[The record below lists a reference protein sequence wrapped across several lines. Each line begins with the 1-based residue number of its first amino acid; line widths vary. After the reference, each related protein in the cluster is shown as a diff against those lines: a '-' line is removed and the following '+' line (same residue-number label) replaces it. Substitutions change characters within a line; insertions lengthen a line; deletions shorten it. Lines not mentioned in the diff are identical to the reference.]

1 MYHVPCEL
9 KWPAQI
15 NNFRTITSVYI
26 KYLHQFIIRYFNKIF
41 ILFDFLLFLS
51 TTLYILSLSISL
63 PIFSDWLLSLSLC
76 THLSMSASLLK
87 QDPIS
92 KQALISSKTH
102 THSSNKTQSPLPL
115 GQAPIKQDSQAPIST
130 DQTRPTS
137 TDRSSQAPIYLSVG
151 LSVWVCLC
159 ASNDSYMMW
168 YFRSHQGI
176 TSYMNHK
183 LVVWCS

>member
-1 MYHVPCEL
+1 MYHVPYEL

-15 NNFRTITSVYI
+15 NNFRAITSVYI
-26 KYLHQFIIRYFNKIF
+26 KYLFQFIIRYFNKIF

-51 TTLYILSLSISL
+51 TTLYILSLS
-63 PIFSDWLLSLSLC
+63 LSLSLYPFFMIGC
-76 THLSMSASLLK
+76 SLSLSV
-87 QDPIS
+87 PIS
-92 KQALISSKTH
+92 LCQL
-102 THSSNKTQSPLPL
+102 HSSNKTQSPLPL

-130 DQTRPTS
+130 DQTRPTN

-168 YFRSHQGI
+168 YLDVI
-176 TSYMNHK
+176 
-183 LVVWCS
+183 

>member
-15 NNFRTITSVYI
+15 NNFRAITSVYI
-26 KYLHQFIIRYFNKIF
+26 KYSHQFIRYFNKISF
-41 ILFDFLLFLS
+41 FSIFYYFSPPPF
-51 TTLYILSLSISL
+51 TLPLSLSISL

-130 DQTRPTS
+130 DQTRPTN

-168 YFRSHQGI
+168 YLDVI
-176 TSYMNHK
+176 
-183 LVVWCS
+183 

>member
-1 MYHVPCEL
+1 
-9 KWPAQI
+9 
-15 NNFRTITSVYI
+15 
-26 KYLHQFIIRYFNKIF
+26 
-41 ILFDFLLFLS
+41 
-51 TTLYILSLSISL
+51 
-63 PIFSDWLLSLSLC
+63 
-76 THLSMSASLLK
+76 MSASLLK

-115 GQAPIKQDSQAPIST
+115 GQAMIKQDSQAPIST

-168 YFRSHQGI
+168 YLDVI
-176 TSYMNHK
+176 
-183 LVVWCS
+183 

>member
-15 NNFRTITSVYI
+15 NNFRAITSVYI
-26 KYLHQFIIRYFNKIF
+26 KYSHQFIRYFNKIF
-41 ILFDFLLFLS
+41 ILFNFLLFLS
-51 TTLYILSLSISL
+51 TTNYILSLSLSIYLSIYL
-63 PIFSDWLLSLSLC
+63 STHFFWLVALSLSLSLYPSLYVSF
-76 THLSMSASLLK
+76 TPQTRPNLQTSTDLQQDPYSLLK

-92 KQALISSKTH
+92 TPSRSSTDQARLT
-102 THSSNKTQSPLPL
+102 
-115 GQAPIKQDSQAPIST
+115 ST

-168 YFRSHQGI
+168 YLDVI
-176 TSYMNHK
+176 
-183 LVVWCS
+183 

>member
-26 KYLHQFIIRYFNKIF
+26 KYSHQFIRYFNKIF
-41 ILFDFLLFLS
+41 ILFNFLLFLS
-51 TTLYILSLSISL
+51 TTLYTLSLSLYPFFLIGC
-63 PIFSDWLLSLSLC
+63 SLSLC

-168 YFRSHQGI
+168 YLDVI
-176 TSYMNHK
+176 
-183 LVVWCS
+183 